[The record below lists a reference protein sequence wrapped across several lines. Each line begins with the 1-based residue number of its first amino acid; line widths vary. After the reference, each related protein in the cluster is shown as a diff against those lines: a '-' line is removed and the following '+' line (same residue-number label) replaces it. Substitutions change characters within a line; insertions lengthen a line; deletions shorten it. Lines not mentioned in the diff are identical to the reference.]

1 MGKMKEIAMMHEEG
15 FSAEYIANVL
25 KTDTLTIKKI
35 LYGDKKWIVKENIV
49 KEKLWM
55 NTEYMKIIY

>member
-35 LYGDKKWIVKENIV
+35 LYGDKK
-49 KEKLWM
+49 
-55 NTEYMKIIY
+55 